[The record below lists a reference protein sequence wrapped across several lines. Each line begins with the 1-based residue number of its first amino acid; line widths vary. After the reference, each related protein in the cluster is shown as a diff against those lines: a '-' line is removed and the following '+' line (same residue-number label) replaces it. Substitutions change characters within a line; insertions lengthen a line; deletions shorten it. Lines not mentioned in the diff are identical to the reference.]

1 MNKIYKFGL
10 ALLASCVAAGTMTSC
25 DDWTEP
31 ESVDLVYNTPGE
43 VDPAAYA
50 KYLAGLRQ
58 YRQTDHKL
66 VYAWFNN
73 PTSDQTTNT
82 RAERIDALPDSID
95 FDVFNNPAD
104 IAPATV
110 ADMNA
115 ARENRG
121 MKFSYVIDFD
131 AMKLAYLNHVALAT
145 EEEPYD
151 VDFLDFLTDTT
162 STTLTFVKKNNF
174 DGIMIAYTGKN
185 TTHLTGTELTEYKNQ
200 ENVFIGIMADWHA
213 RNPEMQIDFFG
224 KPQNVANKDLVND
237 CHVIFLSESQSAN
250 SVYGFGMAKA
260 MASVEGVPTDRFGII
275 TSYTD
280 PADEKVGY
288 MADGSLCITSLANWA
303 SGENVKAAGFTNVAY
318 DYFTLPTTYKV
329 VREAIQILNPSNL

>member
-82 RAERIDALPDSID
+82 RAERIDALPDS
-95 FDVFNNPAD
+95 
-104 IAPATV
+104 
-110 ADMNA
+110 
-115 ARENRG
+115 
-121 MKFSYVIDFD
+121 IDFD